1 MANIEKCQSLGNIA
15 LGWQGTREE
24 REREFNSVDAYCAM
38 LVDGQY
44 EITTH
49 VFALC
54 AAIKTVLDQMF
65 MVVNGSIL

>member
-1 MANIEKCQSLGNIA
+1 MSIIGQYCVGVARDQE
-15 LGWQGTREE
+15 RERE

-65 MVVNGSIL
+65 MVLNVPIL